1 MQRSTFVEG
10 MSRAVVSVS
19 IVTTNDDA
27 GRDVVTVS
35 SMTTVSADPPAML
48 VCINNEAASVATIR
62 KDDVFCNNILR
73 DNQAELSN
81 VFASFVD
88 ALGNAKFSHGKWE
101 VSATGELRLP
111 MR

>member
-62 KDDVFCNNILR
+62 
-73 DNQAELSN
+73 
-81 VFASFVD
+81 
-88 ALGNAKFSHGKWE
+88 
-101 VSATGELRLP
+101 
-111 MR
+111 

>member
-1 MQRSTFVEG
+1 M
-10 MSRAVVSVS
+10 VSVS
-19 IVTTNDDA
+19 IVTTNDGA

-35 SMTTVSADPPAML
+35 SMTTVLADPPVML
-48 VCINNEAASVATIR
+48 ICINNEAASVATIR
-62 KDDVFCNNILR
+62 WNDVFCNNILH

-88 ALGNAKFSHGKWE
+88 TLGNAKFTLGNWE
-101 VSATGELRLP
+101 ASATGEPRLP